1 MAPTTRSSKRRI
13 ADTSLAAPEPHGQTA
28 AVPQGDAY
36 NEQSDEEQSDAET
49 EAEPAKKRARRT
61 RKEKDDYRPPKQTKV
76 KGKLQIFKNLPVEVF
91 IGIAKYLHP
100 FDLVL
105 LSRVNKFFRELFMS
119 RQATSIW
126 ISARLNVPGLPPCP
140 PELCEPQYAAL
151 IFTKMCSYCG
161 KYAPR
166 HMDSILLVRLCSSC
180 RDRQYKLIP
189 AIRERIF
196 DLSLLPQS
204 RELIP
209 RNFRPYGWLC
219 LSSDADAVESKLNE
233 LEATGD
239 EEALARWKV
248 ERRKAVQDRDANAE
262 HFRSWFAA
270 RDQER
275 GIELVQQKDA
285 HQVE

>member
-1 MAPTTRSSKRRI
+1 MRTAVCSIDIHEDVFVLWKICTTAYGFYFTGPTV
-13 ADTSLAAPEPHGQTA
+13 L
-28 AVPQGDAY
+28 
-36 NEQSDEEQSDAET
+36 
-49 EAEPAKKRARRT
+49 
-61 RKEKDDYRPPKQTKV
+61 
-76 KGKLQIFKNLPVEVF
+76 KLS
-91 IGIAKYLHP
+91 G
-100 FDLVL
+100 
-105 LSRVNKFFRELFMS
+105 
-119 RQATSIW
+119 
-126 ISARLNVPGLPPCP
+126 SA
-140 PELCEPQYAAL
+140 
-151 IFTKMCSYCG
+151 
-161 KYAPR
+161 
-166 HMDSILLVRLCSSC
+166 
-180 RDRQYKLIP
+180 LIP